1 MVGHPRNSSLLLDSH
16 PAFAESTLEHLTGR
30 QNPTRVQGETV
41 RPTQSTAV
49 ENSVKPSS
57 FHHLDTDPP
66 PPVVPF
72 EEA

>member
-1 MVGHPRNSSLLLDSH
+1 MPK
-16 PAFAESTLEHLTGR
+16 
-30 QNPTRVQGETV
+30 ETV

-49 ENSVKPSS
+49 ENSVKPSL